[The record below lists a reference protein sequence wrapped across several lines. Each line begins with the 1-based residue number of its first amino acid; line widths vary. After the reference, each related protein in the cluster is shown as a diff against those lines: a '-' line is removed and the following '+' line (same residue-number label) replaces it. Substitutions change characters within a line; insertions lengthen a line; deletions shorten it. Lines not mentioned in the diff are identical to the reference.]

1 MSTKEK
7 VDVKELCGL
16 FSPKVYHYSIYALT
30 RTKSY
35 VYHGEVREMQIG
47 RCEKVKDFKDGK
59 EIVKAIFSWTKRK
72 GQDRRT
78 LLHFKGRKTLSD
90 LFGCSVPATCCAC
103 PVCLLMGGLKLTG
116 NAENP
121 ARRIVGRLVY
131 LDAISVEEN
140 PFTTVQRNYAMLEHI
155 APTEKQAEVAA
166 TMPFKVEVVK
176 RGIHFPMIMYGQMMS
191 DFEFGMLAYAF
202 LEGLKH
208 YGASGYKGYE
218 LIERDA
224 EPLLIVDKY
233 NVPILQPIQFD
244 YTETDLKKV
253 EDAFRRVE
261 EKDMVKDAVVFKR
274 MKGKKALELL
284 VNSATDFCEITK
296 KFDGKTRDVYFKMI
310 LDTWKQAA
318 ERLKTHGVKE

>member
-1 MSTKEK
+1 MTEE
-7 VDVKELCGL
+7 VNVKELCGL
-16 FSPKVYHYSIYALT
+16 FSSEVYHYSIYALT

-47 RCEKVKDFKDGK
+47 RCEKVKYVKDGR
-59 EIVKAIFSWTKRK
+59 EVVKAIFSWTKRK

-78 LLHFKGRKTLSD
+78 LLHFKGKKTLSE

-116 NAENP
+116 NKENP
-121 ARRIVGRLVY
+121 ARRIVGRLTY

-140 PFTTVQRNYAMLEHI
+140 PFATVQRNYAMLERI
-155 APTEKQAEVAA
+155 APIEKQAGVAA

-176 RGIHFPMIMYGQMMS
+176 RGTHFPMVIFGQMLS
-191 DFEFGMLAYAF
+191 GFEFGMLAYTF

-218 LIERDA
+218 LVEKNGK
-224 EPLLIVDKY
+224 PLLIVDKY
-233 NVPILQPIQFD
+233 KVPILQPFQFD
-244 YTETDLKKV
+244 YTETDLEKV
-253 EDAFRRVE
+253 EDTFRRTEEIVE
-261 EKDMVKDAVVFKR
+261 DALVFER
-274 MKGKKALELL
+274 IKGKKALELL
-284 VNSATDFCEITK
+284 VNSATNFFETTN
-296 KFDGKTRDVYFKMI
+296 KFNEEKRNMYFNMVFNA
-310 LDTWKQAA
+310 WKQSA